1 MTDWH
6 VTREENSQLLN
17 FRNYFVTITL
27 TLEKS
32 SFERL
37 ISLKAVDLDNELVVI
52 CENRN

>member
-1 MTDWH
+1 MT
-6 VTREENSQLLN
+6 RGENSQLLN
-17 FRNYFVTITL
+17 FRNYFVTRKVL

-37 ISLKAVDLDNELVVI
+37 ISLKAVDLDNKLVVI